1 MEHSKFTTFGIVQT
15 VVSVIFGLNHKP
27 SGAANPR
34 KEDINMSSIDLVG
47 KTLKSKI
54 NGNMFYVAELFT
66 EHNFQYYKICDV
78 ASGGYFAVGKE
89 WFEIGYMQNLEIIQ

>member
-1 MEHSKFTTFGIVQT
+1 MIVQT

-34 KEDINMSSIDLVG
+34 RDDINMSSIDLVG
-47 KTLKSKI
+47 KILKSKI
-54 NGNMFYVAELFT
+54 NGSIFYVAELYT
-66 EHNFQYYKICDV
+66 ENKCQYYKVYDV
-78 ASGGYFAVGKE
+78 ASDGYFAVGKE